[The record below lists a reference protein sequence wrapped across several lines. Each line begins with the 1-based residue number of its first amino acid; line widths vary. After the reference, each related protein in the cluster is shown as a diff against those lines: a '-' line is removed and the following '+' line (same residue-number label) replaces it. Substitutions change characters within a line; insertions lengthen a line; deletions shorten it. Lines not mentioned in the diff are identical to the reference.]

1 MRESEP
7 EKRRKSLIYIRLTN
21 VQEHLYP
28 HKGAFLRG
36 SFFVARPA
44 QKEEN
49 RLYII
54 ILQRL
59 RPIPRT
65 GSGKQP
71 GEDRR
76 VAKRWAEVIWASE
89 NGIATF
95 LARNTLFCCDLHR
108 NLEFQMRDSS
118 FPKRDKRRRM
128 PFLAGAQP
136 HEPVPRTG
144 QGVQHVERR
153 TMLRCNKTLHT
164 SYKTRI
170 GRFQAFK
177 IAWSGTVLQRRTKL
191 FHKMTLFQKAQI
203 MRYILFIGFHFSR
216 FFCFLFL
223 TYNFGWTKS
232 QGGPR
237 ERKAASRQKTT
248 SPGVSDSGAR

>member
-1 MRESEP
+1 MQRRNQLHEIRRRERLGQIE
-7 EKRRKSLIYIRLTN
+7 RRA
-21 VQEHLYP
+21 
-28 HKGAFLRG
+28 G
-36 SFFVARPA
+36 FFAPW
-44 QKEEN
+44 
-49 RLYII
+49 
-54 ILQRL
+54 
-59 RPIPRT
+59 
-65 GSGKQP
+65 QP
-71 GEDRR
+71 VHDRR
-76 VAKRWAEVIWASE
+76 MLDTQVNHPYLEV
-89 NGIATF
+89 
-95 LARNTLFCCDLHR
+95 
-108 NLEFQMRDSS
+108 QMCHSS

-153 TMLRCNKTLHT
+153 TMLRCNETLHT

-177 IAWSGTVLQRRTKL
+177 ITRSSTVLQRRAKL
-191 FHKMTLFQKAQI
+191 FHKMTLFQKVQI

-223 TYNFGWTKS
+223 TYNSVWAKS

-237 ERKAASRQKTT
+237 ARQRKAASRQKTA
-248 SPGVSDSGAR
+248 SPGVRNSGAR